1 MSERLISEDNES
13 KDSYN
18 LTFPDDEET
27 QNILYKFSSVYLVIL
42 ILLGIFLNTKAIA
55 SLLEVIK
62 VKVPF
67 SISNEIIILNFFI

>member
-1 MSERLISEDNES
+1 MSAKLFSEDNES
-13 KDSYN
+13 KASHN

-27 QNILYKFSSVYLVIL
+27 MNILYNFSSVYLIIL

-62 VKVPF
+62 VKPHFQV
-67 SISNEIIILNFFI
+67 